1 MGKPLRALGPL
12 LAVVA
17 AVAAASAAA
26 APLPPEVKAVLDEK
40 AAECREAEGR
50 GLRGDGLPAV
60 RRLDL
65 NGDGRPDYIVDLD
78 KAPCVGIESLFC
90 GTGGCTL
97 VILASRPDG
106 TLAKVLERNVHR
118 YRVLGGKG
126 PRRIRFDLHG
136 SLCGKFGPEP
146 CTKTRTIT
154 GEAISLED

>member
-1 MGKPLRALGPL
+1 MRKL
-12 LAVVA
+12 LPVLTAAFTVAA
-17 AVAAASAAA
+17 AVAASAA

-40 AAECREAEGR
+40 ARECREAEGR
-50 GLRGDGLPAV
+50 GLRGNGLRAV

-65 NGDGRPDYIVDLD
+65 NGDGRPDFIVDLD

-106 TLAKVLERNVHR
+106 TLAKVLDRNVHR
-118 YRVLGGKG
+118 YRVLGDKG

-136 SLCGKFGPEP
+136 SLCGKVGPEP
-146 CTKTRTIT
+146 CSKARTIT
-154 GEAISLED
+154 AEPISLED